1 MERYVGLDTH
11 QSSCTLAV
19 VGPSGKRLGSH
30 VVETNARAL
39 IEVLHQIPPNR
50 HLCLEEG
57 TLAGWLYEVLE
68 PHVQELVV
76 TGMGTRRR
84 GPKNDKVDA
93 FWLAEQMRI
102 GAIETKVYKSRHQF
116 LRLGHLA
123 KAYGFVVGD
132 VVRVKNRLKSL
143 LRSRGIGYGAGSKVY
158 SKTDREQWV
167 QELPEVA
174 RPMARLLYH
183 ELDALVALKAKAEK
197 ALLAEA
203 CKHREWR
210 LLKTCPGM
218 GPIRTAELLPVV
230 VTPYRFASRSNFWA
244 YCGLGVV
251 MRSSSDW
258 VRTQTGQWVKAPL
271 LQTRGLNRNFNRT
284 LKRIFKGAA
293 TTVIMRGAD
302 EPLYR
307 HYQRLLE
314 GDTKPNLAKLTITRQ
329 IASIVL
335 ALWRTEKRYDPK
347 KLEAMT

>member
-123 KAYGFVVGD
+123 KAYAVP
-132 VVRVKNRLKSL
+132 R
-143 LRSRGIGYGAGSKVY
+143 
-158 SKTDREQWV
+158 
-167 QELPEVA
+167 
-174 RPMARLLYH
+174 H
-183 ELDALVALKAKAEK
+183 HAEMDH
-197 ALLAEA
+197 L
-203 CKHREWR
+203 
-210 LLKTCPGM
+210 
-218 GPIRTAELLPVV
+218 
-230 VTPYRFASRSNFWA
+230 
-244 YCGLGVV
+244 
-251 MRSSSDW
+251 
-258 VRTQTGQWVKAPL
+258 
-271 LQTRGLNRNFNRT
+271 
-284 LKRIFKGAA
+284 
-293 TTVIMRGAD
+293 
-302 EPLYR
+302 
-307 HYQRLLE
+307 
-314 GDTKPNLAKLTITRQ
+314 
-329 IASIVL
+329 
-335 ALWRTEKRYDPK
+335 
-347 KLEAMT
+347 